1 MKANKKVLTCKIES
15 IYATDAVP
23 VVGTDD
29 VEVWNFSV
37 VPLEQ
42 RTTERNVV
50 RPNMGAVEQLI
61 VGELMRMEFDVPMAG
76 AGAVDTAPGYSPIMR
91 MCRWAET
98 ITPTTGPV
106 TYNPISDAEESAS
119 VYFFWDGVRH
129 KMLGAGGSIRFDV
142 NEENIPVM
150 HVTALGLYG
159 GIAVA
164 ALGGTPD
171 LSAFLGPLALSEAN
185 TQFSIHSYAAP
196 LLSFTIDQGA
206 ENVYKNR
213 PNSEKVHYTDRRIT
227 GQITIECPKPDVKDF
242 FAICRAGTKGA
253 FSMTHGTAVGNT
265 VSLSA
270 STVQL
275 LNPKEGEGDNLV
287 NLSMDMIFLP
297 SGAGNDELSYATQ

>member
-15 IYATDAVP
+15 VYATDAVP

-61 VGELMRMEFDVPMAG
+61 VGEYMQMEFDVPMAG
-76 AGAVDTAPGYSPIMR
+76 AGAVDTAPGYSSIMR

-119 VYFFWDGVRH
+119 VCFYWDGVRH

-171 LSAFLGPLALSEAN
+171 LSAFQKPLALSEAN
-185 TQFSIHSYAAP
+185 TQFSIHGYAAP

-242 FAICRAGTKGA
+242 FAICRAGTTGA
-253 FSMTHGTAVGNT
+253 FSMTHGTTAGNKAILT
-265 VSLSA
+265 A

-275 LNPKEGEGDNLV
+275 LKPRTSEGDNMV
-287 NLSMDMIFLP
+287 NLAMDMIFLP